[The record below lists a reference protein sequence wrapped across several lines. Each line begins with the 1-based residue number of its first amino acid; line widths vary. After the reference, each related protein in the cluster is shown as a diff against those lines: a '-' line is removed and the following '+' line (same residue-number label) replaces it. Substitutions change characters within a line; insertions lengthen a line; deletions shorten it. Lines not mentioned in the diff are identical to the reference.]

1 MDLTSL
7 SSESIV
13 RFASFAIVLVVMAA
27 LEVAWPMRPR
37 HLTRSR
43 RWPTNLVMTSLGMAL
58 VRLLSIIAAPLAATG
73 AAIYAEQQGLGALN
87 LLDAPQWLELLVSIV
102 ALDGFIYLQH
112 VASHKVPVLWRLHRV
127 HHADRDFDV
136 TTGVRFHP
144 VEIGLS
150 MLYKSA
156 LVVALG
162 ISPLAVLLF
171 EVILNGT
178 AMFNHANVRLPGWL
192 DRLVRLMLVTPD
204 MHRVHH
210 SILRREHDTNYGFA
224 LSLWDRLFGTYTD
237 QPESGHEGMTIGLS
251 EYQSEQPGRLGWSL
265 LLPFRSGGNDRKRRG
280 Q

>member
-7 SSESIV
+7 SSESVV
-13 RFASFAIVLVVMAA
+13 RFASFAIVLVVMAV

-37 HLTRSR
+37 LLTRSR

-58 VRLLSIIAAPLAATG
+58 VRLFSIIAAPLAATG
-73 AAIYAEQQGLGALN
+73 AAIYAEEQRLGALN

-112 VASHKVPVLWRLHRV
+112 VASHKVSVLWRLHRV
-127 HHADRDFDV
+127 HHADRDFDT

-150 MLYKSA
+150 MLYKSV
-156 LVVALG
+156 LVVIFG

-192 DRLVRLMLVTPD
+192 DRLVRLVLVTPD

-210 SILRREHDTNYGFA
+210 SVLRREHDTNYGFS

-237 QPESGHEGMTIGLS
+237 QPQGGHEGMTIGLT
-251 EYQSEQPGRLGWSL
+251 EYQSEQPGRLDWSL

>member
-1 MDLTSL
+1 MDVTSL

-13 RFASFAIVLVVMAA
+13 RFASFAIVLIVMAV

-37 HLTRSR
+37 HLTRRR

-73 AAIYAEQQGLGALN
+73 AAIYAEDQRLGALN
-87 LLDAPQWLELLVSIV
+87 LVDAPQWLELLVSV
-102 ALDGFIYLQH
+102 VVLDGLIYLQH

-127 HHADRDFDV
+127 HHADRDIDV

-156 LVVALG
+156 LVVTLG

-192 DRLVRLMLVTPD
+192 DRVVRLVLVTPD

-210 SILRREHDTNYGFA
+210 SVLRREHDTNYGFA

-237 QPESGHEGMTIGLS
+237 QPESGHEGMTIGLT
-251 EYQSEQPGRLGWSL
+251 EYQSEQPGRLDWSL